1 MSTLPLVLGGV
12 FVGTV
17 LVVVAAYTT
26 FNRRRLLAV
35 DALRERLAPARPDT
49 SFRTSI
55 LKHARTSQLEFLE
68 RWLDGGSLAEWLDR
82 ELERAGL
89 RISVGEYVLLTAVCA
104 WVGVVLAH
112 YLGLLLVLPA
122 GAIGALLPFL
132 FVRRAQRRRVRR
144 FEAQL
149 PDAIDMLVNAMRA
162 GYSFQAAMKFI
173 GDEMAPPLG
182 PEFARVY
189 DEQRLGLEMRDALL
203 NLQRRISTL
212 STKMF
217 VTALMLQR
225 ETGGNLTE
233 IMNNLST
240 LMRERVALNSQIDTL
255 TAEPKLSALV
265 LALMPP
271 VLFVVLSSLNRDYLQ
286 TLWMTPAG
294 RTLLAYGLI
303 STVVGYLLLRRIG
316 SIDV

>member
-1 MSTLPLVLGGV
+1 MIPLVLAGV

-17 LVVVAAYTT
+17 LVIVAAYTAA
-26 FNRRRLLAV
+26 NRRRLVAV
-35 DALRERLAPARPDT
+35 DALRERLSPERPT
-49 SFRTSI
+49 VVSRASI
-55 LKHARTSQLEFLE
+55 LKKAHTSQLAFLE
-68 RWLDGGSLAEWLDR
+68 RWLEGGALAGWLDR
-82 ELERAGL
+82 ELERAGS
-89 RISVGEYVLLTAVCA
+89 RMSVGEYVLLTAVCGWTGILIA
-104 WVGVVLAH
+104 Q
-112 YLGLLLVLPA
+112 YLDLLLVLPA
-122 GAIGALLPFL
+122 GVVGALIPFY
-132 FVRRAQRRRVRR
+132 FMRRSQRKRIRR
-144 FEAQL
+144 FEAAL
-149 PDAIDMLVNAMRA
+149 PDAIDMLVNAMKA

-173 GDEMAPPLG
+173 GDELAPPLG

-189 DEQRLGLEMRDALL
+189 DEQRLGLETRDALL

-240 LMRERVALNSQIDTL
+240 LMRERVALSNQIETL

-271 VLFVVLSSLNRDYLQ
+271 VLFVAISSLNRDYLQ
-286 TLWMTPAG
+286 TLWMTQIG
-294 RTLLAYGLI
+294 RTLLAYGLL